1 MDAFT
6 RYPEGVTMR
15 AIGTAFRNLIA
26 LTLLGGIASAVAAAY
41 AKGRML
47 STGAPADDEV
57 DLVAIYTGLD
67 FQSTAPALR
76 QATVTTWYG
85 GTTLDLRGATL
96 DPAGATLNV
105 RAIFGGA
112 RLVIPEAWPVELR
125 TMAIAGG
132 VGDVRDASR
141 VDPSSPT
148 LTIAGFAIFGGVG
161 IVSDA
166 PDLDR
171 EDEIEEPVFEPVAT
185 PA

>member
-1 MDAFT
+1 MDTFT

-26 LTLLGGIASAVAAAY
+26 ITLLGGIASAIAAAY

-76 QATVTTWYG
+76 TATVTAWYG

-112 RLVIPEAWPVELR
+112 RLVIPEAWPIELR
-125 TMAIAGG
+125 TLAFAGG
-132 VGDVRDASR
+132 VGDVRDSAN
-141 VDPSSPT
+141 VDHSLPT
-148 LTIAGFAIFGGVG
+148 LTITGFAVFGGVG
-161 IVSDA
+161 ILSDA

-171 EDEIEEPVFEPVAT
+171 EDEIEEPLFEPAAT

>member
-1 MDAFT
+1 
-6 RYPEGVTMR
+6 MR
-15 AIGTAFRNLIA
+15 AIGTALRNLIA
-26 LTLLGGIASAVAAAY
+26 LTLLGGIASALAAAY

-67 FQSTAPALR
+67 FESTASALR
-76 QATVTTWYG
+76 TATVTAWYG

-112 RLVIPEAWPVELR
+112 RLVIPETWPIELR
-125 TMAIAGG
+125 TLAFAGG
-132 VGDVRDASR
+132 VGDVRDATR
-141 VDPSSPT
+141 VDRSLPT
-148 LTIAGFAIFGGVG
+148 LTVTGFAVFGGVG
-161 IVSDA
+161 ILSDA

-171 EDEIEEPVFEPVAT
+171 EDEIEAPVFEPAAT